1 MTCFRIGNKT
11 VLQWCK
17 ENGACYSAFWT
28 AMERGYTL
36 EKALEKALGSHTGYK
51 YYYKGV
57 PIAVLFKNDRKAYYR
72 VKSRMRN
79 GADPIKTVET
89 ELNRTLPPQKANK
102 PRYFYNGKSL
112 VELFGAGTGKYQ
124 RILKRMREGMSINN
138 AVSAEGVL

>member
-1 MTCFRIGNKT
+1 MTCFRIGDKT

-72 VKSRMRN
+72 AKARMRN

-89 ELNRTLPPQKANK
+89 ELNRTIPPQKANK
-102 PRYFYNGKSL
+102 PRYFYNGKPL

-124 RILKRMREGMSINN
+124 RILRRMREGLSVSN
-138 AVSAEGVL
+138 AIMAEGGL